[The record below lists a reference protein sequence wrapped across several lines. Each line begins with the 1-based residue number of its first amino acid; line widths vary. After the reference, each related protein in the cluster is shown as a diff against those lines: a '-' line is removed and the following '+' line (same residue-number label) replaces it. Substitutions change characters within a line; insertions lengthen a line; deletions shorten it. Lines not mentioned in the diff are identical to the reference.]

1 VPPGVDL
8 AAFKTLR
15 KMELIKKGPFA
26 CLYMSK
32 VSKRTYDPTNEV
44 DRRTALAAFRRIELD
59 ALIDEELARDAFCE
73 LQELQRR
80 EFEQYLV
87 DSYTILFT

>member
-1 VPPGVDL
+1 
-8 AAFKTLR
+8 
-15 KMELIKKGPFA
+15 MELIKKGPFA

-44 DRRTALAAFRRIELD
+44 DRRTALAAFRRIETG
-59 ALIDEELARDAFCE
+59 ALIVEELAQDAFRE

-80 EFEQYLV
+80 EFEQYIV